1 MCGIVGIIN
10 HHGIHE
16 AETIIH
22 AMNDSLRYRGP
33 DDDGFFIDDDVAF
46 GHRRLAVISPETGH
60 QPIFNEGG
68 TVIAILNGEIYN
80 HLELRRELEKKGH
93 RFTTE
98 SDTETLV
105 HLYEELGDSM
115 VSRLEGMFAFAI
127 YNRRNHHLLLARD
140 RLGQKPL
147 FYFISHD
154 TLVFAS
160 ELSGLLVHPAM
171 EKELDMAAVNDYLSL
186 LYIPEPKTIYRH
198 VRRLPPGCT
207 MTFSIDDPQPV
218 IQPYWWLDFS
228 HKNLGINFQDATK
241 EVRRLVE
248 NAVRKRM
255 VADVPL
261 GVFLSGGLDSA
272 IIAAVAAK
280 IRAPEACDA
289 YTIGFADASYDERA
303 AARATTAAI
312 SRLPGVNLRH
322 HELEVAPADFDLLR
336 KLIRHFGQPFAD
348 ASMLPTFL
356 LSQFTRTGLTVA
368 LSGDG
373 ADEIFG
379 GYERYIA
386 MRMFHSAQRLP
397 PPTQVIYK
405 VFAAI
410 LPDSGERTFCG
421 RLRRLC
427 RLLANR
433 QENAYFSLLDH
444 CPIQLRNNL
453 LGPRLCDIAN
463 NDCTLPFA
471 EIEKSLTATDFTER
485 CSELDIHTYMPGDVL
500 TKVDIASMACALEV
514 RSPFLDHELAEFA
527 AALPW
532 DFKLHGND
540 RKHILKA
547 AFADLLPQEILNR
560 RKRGFGVPLAAW
572 LRTTWRKQAE
582 EALFDGPLFSEGFI
596 ERVPLLKIWNDHQSA
611 RSDNSYLLWT
621 LLMLSLFLEN
631 IQTVSRHLCSLPHSN
646 VPS

>member
-1 MCGIVGIIN
+1 MCGITGIIN
-10 HHGIHE
+10 HHAFPAVERLIREMADAQAH
-16 AETIIH
+16 
-22 AMNDSLRYRGP
+22 RGP
-33 DDDGFFIDDDVAF
+33 DDDGYFIDDDVAF

-60 QPIFNEGG
+60 QPIFNEDG
-68 TVIAILNGEIYN
+68 TVVAILNGEIYN
-80 HLELRRELEKKGH
+80 HLELRRELEKIGH
-93 RFTTE
+93 RFTTK

-105 HLYEELGDSM
+105 HLYEEFGDSF
-115 VSRLEGMFAFAI
+115 VSQLQGMFAFAI
-127 YNRRNHHLLLARD
+127 YDRRNRHLLLARD

-147 FYFISHD
+147 FYFMSNDMI
-154 TLVFAS
+154 VFAS

-171 EKELDMAAVNDYLSL
+171 DKELDIAAISDYLSL

-198 VRRLPPGCT
+198 VHRLPPGCA
-207 MTFSIDDPQPV
+207 MTFSMANPHPAIF
-218 IQPYWWLDFS
+218 PYWKLDFS
-228 HKNLGINFQDATK
+228 HKNLEINFQEATK

-255 VADVPL
+255 LADVPL

-272 IIAAVAAK
+272 IVTAIAAQ
-280 IRAPEACDA
+280 IRASEGIDA
-289 YTIGFADASYDERA
+289 YTIGFTDTAYDERSE
-303 AARATTAAI
+303 ARATAATI
-312 SRLPGVNLRH
+312 SRLPDVNLRH
-322 HELEVAPADFDLLR
+322 HELEVTPGDFDVLR

-386 MRMFHSAQRLP
+386 MRMFHSLRRLP
-397 PPTQVIYK
+397 SPTQYMYK
-405 VFAAI
+405 ALAAI

-421 RLRRLC
+421 RLRRFS
-427 RLLANR
+427 RLLS
-433 QENAYFSLLDH
+433 QPKENAYFSLLDR
-444 CPIQLRNNL
+444 CPASVHNSLF
-453 LGPRLCDIAN
+453 GPRLHDFVN
-463 NDCTLPFA
+463 NDCAFLFA
-471 EIEKSLTATDFTER
+471 EFEKALTATDFTER

-514 RSPFLDHELAEFA
+514 RSPFLDHELVEFA
-527 AALPW
+527 ATLPW

-547 AFADLLPQEILNR
+547 AFADLLPNEIMNR
-560 RKRGFGVPLAAW
+560 RKRGFGVPLATW

-582 EALFDGPLFSEGFI
+582 EALFDSPLFSEGFV
-596 ERVPLLKIWNDHQSA
+596 ERVSLLKIWNDHQSSC
-611 RSDNSYLLWT
+611 SDWSYLLWT

-631 IQTVSRHLCSLPHSN
+631 IQTVSQS
-646 VPS
+646 

>member
-1 MCGIVGIIN
+1 MCAITDIIN
-10 HHGIHE
+10 HHACAEIERLIHRM
-16 AETIIH
+16 ADAQAH
-22 AMNDSLRYRGP
+22 RGP
-33 DDDGFFIDDDVAF
+33 DDDGFFIDGDVAF

-60 QPIFNEGG
+60 QPIFNEEG
-68 TVIAILNGEIYN
+68 TVVAILNGEIYN
-80 HLELRRELEKKGH
+80 YLELRKILEQKGH
-93 RFTTE
+93 QFKTQ
-98 SDTETLV
+98 SDTEVLV
-105 HLYEELGDSM
+105 HLYEESGEQFVPQLDG
-115 VSRLEGMFAFAI
+115 LFAFAI
-127 YNRRNHHLLLARD
+127 YDSRNRRLLLARD

-147 FYFISHD
+147 FYSIYHD
-154 TLVFAS
+154 TLLFAS
-160 ELSGLLVHPAM
+160 ELSGLLAHPAM
-171 EKELDMAAVNDYLSL
+171 DKELDMRALSDYLSL
-186 LYIPEPKTIYRH
+186 LYVPEPQTIYH
-198 VRRLPPGCT
+198 HAKRLPPGCA
-207 MTFSIDDPQPV
+207 MTFSMDNPQPA
-218 IQPYWWLDFS
+218 IHPYWRLDFS
-228 HKNLGINFQDATK
+228 HKNLEISFQEAAQ

-272 IIAAVAAK
+272 IVAAVTAR
-280 IRAPEACDA
+280 IRSTDGCDA
-289 YTIGFADASYDERA
+289 YTIGFADTAYDERA
-303 AARATTAAI
+303 TARATATAI

-322 HELEVAPADFDLLR
+322 HELEVKPDDFNILR

-386 MRMFHSAQRLP
+386 MRMFHSMQRLSMQRLP
-397 PPTQVIYK
+397 SLQQDMFK
-405 VFAAI
+405 ALAAI

-427 RLLANR
+427 QLFANSK
-433 QENAYFSLLDH
+433 ENAYFSLLDR
-444 CPIQLRNNL
+444 CPASIRNRL
-453 LGPRLCDIAN
+453 FGPRLREFMN
-463 NDCTLPFA
+463 NACAYPFA
-471 EIEKSLTATDFTER
+471 EFEKALTSTDFTER

-514 RSPFLDHELAEFA
+514 RSPFLDHKLVEFTA
-527 AALPW
+527 TLPW
-532 DFKLHGND
+532 NFKLHGND

-547 AFADLLPQEILNR
+547 AFADLLPSEILNR
-560 RKRGFGVPLAAW
+560 RKCGFGVPIAAW

-596 ERVPLLKIWNDHQSA
+596 ERDPLLKIWNDHQSA
-611 RSDNSYLLWT
+611 RSDWSYLLWT
-621 LLMLSLFLEN
+621 LLMLSLFLET
-631 IQTVSRHLCSLPHSN
+631 QN
-646 VPS
+646 VN

>member
-1 MCGIVGIIN
+1 MCGITGISN
-10 HHGIHE
+10 HHGTGE
-16 AETIIH
+16 AEAVIH
-22 AMNDSLRYRGP
+22 AMNDSLRHRGP
-33 DDDGFFIDDDVAF
+33 DDDGFFIDQDVAL

-60 QPIFNEGG
+60 QPIFNEDE
-68 TVIAILNGEIYN
+68 TIVAILNGEIYN
-80 HLELRRELEKKGH
+80 HLELRRELQKKGH

-105 HLYEELGDSM
+105 HLYEEFGDSF
-115 VSRLEGMFAFAI
+115 VSQLQGMFAFAV
-127 YNRRNHHLLLARD
+127 YDCHRRRLLLARD

-147 FYFISHD
+147 FYFMAND

-171 EKELDMAAVNDYLSL
+171 EKELDIAAISDYLSL
-186 LYIPEPKTIYRH
+186 LYIPEPKTVYRH
-198 VRRLPPGCT
+198 VHRLPPACT
-207 MTFSIDDPQPV
+207 MTFSIDAPQPV
-218 IQPYWWLDFS
+218 IQSYWQLDFS
-228 HKNLGINFQDATK
+228 RKAEHFNFQDASAQLRT
-241 EVRRLVE
+241 LVE

-255 VADVPL
+255 IADVPL

-303 AARATTAAI
+303 AACASATLI

-322 HELEVAPADFDLLR
+322 HELEVAPDDFALLR

-386 MRMFHSAQRLP
+386 MQMFQSSQHIPLSLRRS
-397 PPTQVIYK
+397 
-405 VFAAI
+405 FAALTNL

-421 RLRRLC
+421 RLRRLS
-427 RLLANR
+427 RLFAHTK
-433 QENAYFSLLDH
+433 ENAYFSLLNR
-444 CPIQLRNNL
+444 CPASIRHKIF
-453 LGPRLCDIAN
+453 GPRLRDAAN
-463 NDCTLPFA
+463 NALPFA
-471 EIEKSLTATDFTER
+471 EIEKTLTSKDLTER

-514 RSPFLDHELAEFA
+514 RSPFLDHELVEFA
-527 AALPW
+527 ATLPW
-532 DFKLHGND
+532 NFKLHGND

-547 AFADLLPQEILNR
+547 AFANLLPSKILNR
-560 RKRGFGVPLAAW
+560 RKRGFGIPLAAW

-582 EALFDGPLFSEGFI
+582 ESLFEGPLISEGFI
-596 ERVPLLKIWNDHQSA
+596 ERKPLAEIWNAHQSSH
-611 RSDNSYLLWT
+611 SDHSYLLWT
-621 LLMLSLFLEN
+621 LLMLSLFLET
-631 IQTVSRHLCSLPHSN
+631 QK
-646 VPS
+646 

>member
-1 MCGIVGIIN
+1 MCGITGISN
-10 HHGIHE
+10 HHGIGE
-16 AETIIH
+16 AEAVIH
-22 AMNDSLRYRGP
+22 EMNDSLRHRGP
-33 DDDGFFIDDDVAF
+33 DDDGYFIDDDVAL

-60 QPIFNEGG
+60 QPIFNEDG
-68 TVIAILNGEIYN
+68 TVVAILNGEIYN
-80 HLELRRELEKKGH
+80 HLELRGELEKKGH
-93 RFTTE
+93 RFTTK

-105 HLYEELGDSM
+105 HLYEELGDSF
-115 VSRLEGMFAFAI
+115 VPHLQGMFAFAI
-127 YNRRNHHLLLARD
+127 YDRSSSHLLLARD

-160 ELSGLLVHPAM
+160 ELSGLLVHPDID
-171 EKELDMAAVNDYLSL
+171 KSLDASALDDYFSL
-186 LYIPEPKTIYRH
+186 LYIPEPKTVYAH
-198 VRRLPPGCT
+198 VKRLPPGCM
-207 MTFSIDDPQPV
+207 MTFSMDNPHPAIF
-218 IQPYWWLDFS
+218 PYWKLDFS
-228 HKNLGINFQDATK
+228 HKNLEINFQEATK

-272 IIAAVAAK
+272 IVAAVAAQ
-280 IRAPEACDA
+280 IRSTDGCDA
-289 YTIGFADASYDERA
+289 YTIGFADAAYDERP
-303 AARATTAAI
+303 AARATATAI

-322 HELEVAPADFDLLR
+322 HELEVTPADFDVLR

-386 MRMFHSAQRLP
+386 MRMFHTMQRLP
-397 PPTQVIYK
+397 LPTQAMFK
-405 VFAAI
+405 AFAAV
-410 LPDSGERTFCG
+410 LLDSGERTFSG

-427 RLLANR
+427 QLFANSK
-433 QENAYFSLLDH
+433 ENAYFTLLDR
-444 CPIQLRNNL
+444 CPASIRKRLF
-453 LGPRLCDIAN
+453 GPRLHDSVN
-463 NDCTLPFA
+463 NDCMLLFA

-485 CSELDIHTYMPGDVL
+485 CSELDIHTYLPGDVL

-514 RSPFLDHELAEFA
+514 RSPFLDHELVEFA
-527 AALPW
+527 ATLPW
-532 DFKLHGND
+532 NFKLHGNN
-540 RKHILKA
+540 RKRILKA
-547 AFADLLPQEILNR
+547 AFADLLPNELMNR

-611 RSDNSYLLWT
+611 RSDWSYLLWT
-621 LLMLSLFLEN
+621 LLMLSLFLET
-631 IQTVSRHLCSLPHSN
+631 QN
-646 VPS
+646 VK

>member
-1 MCGIVGIIN
+1 MCAITGIIN
-10 HHGIHE
+10 HHAC
-16 AETIIH
+16 AEIERLIRQMTDAQAH
-22 AMNDSLRYRGP
+22 RGP
-33 DDDGFFIDDDVAF
+33 DDDGFFIDSDVAL

-60 QPIFNEGG
+60 QPIFNEDG

-80 HLELRRELEKKGH
+80 HLELRHELQKKGH

-105 HLYEELGDSM
+105 HLYEEFGDSF
-115 VSRLEGMFAFAI
+115 VPRLQGMFAFAV
-127 YNRRNHHLLLARD
+127 YDCRRRRLLLARD

-147 FYFISHD
+147 FYLIANE

-160 ELSGLLVHPAM
+160 ELSGLLAHPAM
-171 EKELDMAAVNDYLSL
+171 EKELDITAISDYLSL
-186 LYIPEPKTIYRH
+186 LYVPEPQTIYRH
-198 VRRLPPGCT
+198 VRRLPPACT
-207 MTFSIDDPQPV
+207 MTFSIDAPQPV
-218 IQPYWWLDFS
+218 IQPYWQLDFF
-228 HKNLGINFQDATK
+228 HKNLQINFQEAAK

-255 VADVPL
+255 IADVPL

-272 IIAAVAAK
+272 IIAAVAAQ

-303 AARATTAAI
+303 AARATAAAI
-312 SRLPGVNLRH
+312 SRLPGVNLHH
-322 HELEVAPADFDLLR
+322 HELEVAPADFNLLR

-386 MRMFHSAQRLP
+386 MRLFHSMQRLP
-397 PPTQVIYK
+397 SLPLYMFK
-405 VFAAI
+405 AFAAI

-421 RLRRLC
+421 RLRRLS
-427 RLLANR
+427 RLFAHTK
-433 QENAYFSLLDH
+433 ENAYFSLLDR
-444 CPIQLRNNL
+444 CPISIRHKI
-453 LGPRLCDIAN
+453 LGPRLHEAVN
-463 NDCTLPFA
+463 NALPFA
-471 EIEKSLTATDFTER
+471 EIENTLTSKDLTER

-514 RSPFLDHELAEFA
+514 RSPFLDHELVEFA
-527 AALPW
+527 ATLPW
-532 DFKLHGND
+532 DFKLHGNN

-547 AFADLLPQEILNR
+547 AFADLLPSEILNR
-560 RKRGFGVPLAAW
+560 RKRGFGIPLATW
-572 LRTTWRKQAE
+572 LRTTWRKQTE
-582 EALFDGPLFSEGFI
+582 ESLFEGPLVSEGFI
-596 ERVPLLKIWNDHQSA
+596 ERKLLIEIWNAHQS
-611 RSDNSYLLWT
+611 RHSDYSYLLWT
-621 LLMLSLFLEN
+621 LLMLSLFLETQKVN
-631 IQTVSRHLCSLPHSN
+631 
-646 VPS
+646 

>member
-1 MCGIVGIIN
+1 MCAITGIIN
-10 HHGIHE
+10 HHAFPGIE
-16 AETIIH
+16 RL
-22 AMNDSLRYRGP
+22 LREMTDAQAHRGP
-33 DDDGFFIDDDVAF
+33 DDDGFFIDQDAAL

-60 QPIFNEGG
+60 QPIFNEDG
-68 TVIAILNGEIYN
+68 TIVAILNGEIYN
-80 HLELRRELEKKGH
+80 HLELRRELQQKGH

-105 HLYEELGDSM
+105 HLYEEFGDSF
-115 VSRLEGMFAFAI
+115 VSQLQGMFAFAV
-127 YNRRNHHLLLARD
+127 YDCHRRRLLLARD

-147 FYFISHD
+147 FYFMAND

-171 EKELDMAAVNDYLSL
+171 EKELDIAAISDYLSL
-186 LYIPEPKTIYRH
+186 LYIPEPKTVYRH
-198 VRRLPPGCT
+198 VHRLPPACT
-207 MTFSIDDPQPV
+207 MTFSIDAPQPV
-218 IQPYWWLDFS
+218 IQPYWQLDFS
-228 HKNLGINFQDATK
+228 RKAAHINFQDAAAQL
-241 EVRRLVE
+241 RMLVE

-255 VADVPL
+255 IADVPL

-272 IIAAVAAK
+272 IIAAVAAQ

-303 AARATTAAI
+303 AARATATAI

-322 HELEVAPADFDLLR
+322 HELEVAPDDFALLH

-386 MRMFHSAQRLP
+386 MRMFHSMQRLP
-397 PPTQVIYK
+397 SLSLYMFK
-405 VFAAI
+405 AFAAI

-421 RLRRLC
+421 RLRRLS
-427 RLLANR
+427 RLFAHTK
-433 QENAYFSLLDH
+433 ENAYFSLHDR
-444 CPIQLRNNL
+444 CPTAVRHKLF
-453 LGPRLCDIAN
+453 GPRLHDAMN
-463 NDCTLPFA
+463 NALPFT
-471 EIEKSLTATDFTER
+471 EIEKALTASNLTER

-514 RSPFLDHELAEFA
+514 RSPFLDHELIEFA
-527 AALPW
+527 ATLPW

-540 RKHILKA
+540 RKHSLKA
-547 AFADLLPQEILNR
+547 AFADLLPSEILNR
-560 RKRGFGVPLAAW
+560 RKRGFGIPLATW
-572 LRTTWRKQAE
+572 LRTTWRKPSE
-582 EALFDGPLFSEGFI
+582 EALFEGPLISEGFI
-596 ERVPLLKIWNDHQSA
+596 EHKPLTEIWNAHQSSH
-611 RSDNSYLLWT
+611 SDYSYLLWT
-621 LLMLSLFLEN
+621 LLMLSLFLET
-631 IQTVSRHLCSLPHSN
+631 QN
-646 VPS
+646 VN

>member
-1 MCGIVGIIN
+1 MCAITGIIN
-10 HHGIHE
+10 HHAC
-16 AETIIH
+16 AEIERLVRRMADAQAH
-22 AMNDSLRYRGP
+22 RGP
-33 DDDGFFIDDDVAF
+33 DDDGFFINDDIAF

-60 QPIFNEGG
+60 QPIFNEDG
-68 TVIAILNGEIYN
+68 TVVAILNGEIYN

-93 RFTTE
+93 RFTTK

-105 HLYEELGDSM
+105 HLYEELGDSF
-115 VSRLEGMFAFAI
+115 VTRLQGMFAFAI
-127 YNRRNHHLLLARD
+127 YDRYNRHLLLARD

-147 FYFISHD
+147 FYSMAND
-154 TLVFAS
+154 MLVFAS
-160 ELSGLLVHPAM
+160 ELSGLLAHPDVD
-171 EKELDMAAVNDYLSL
+171 KSLDTSALNDYFSL
-186 LYIPEPKTIYRH
+186 LYIPEPKTVYTH
-198 VRRLPPGCT
+198 VKRLPPGCT
-207 MTFSIDDPQPV
+207 MTFSIDSPRPV
-218 IQPYWWLDFS
+218 VQPYWRLDFS
-228 HKNLGINFQDATK
+228 HKNLELNFQEATK

-272 IIAAVAAK
+272 IVAAVAAQ
-280 IRAPEACDA
+280 IRSTAGCDA
-289 YTIGFADASYDERA
+289 YTIGFADAAYDERA
-303 AARATTAAI
+303 AARATAAAI

-322 HELEVAPADFDLLR
+322 HELEVTPADFDVLR

-386 MRMFHSAQRLP
+386 MRMFHSMQQLP
-397 PPTQVIYK
+397 LPTQVMFK
-405 VFAAI
+405 AFAAV
-410 LPDSGERTFCG
+410 LPDSGERTFRG

-427 RLLANR
+427 QLFANSK
-433 QENAYFSLLDH
+433 ENAYFSLLDR
-444 CPIQLRNNL
+444 CPASIRKRLF
-453 LGPRLCDIAN
+453 GPRLHDSVN
-463 NDCTLPFA
+463 NDCMLLFA

-485 CSELDIHTYMPGDVL
+485 CSELDIHTYLPGDVL

-514 RSPFLDHELAEFA
+514 RSPFLDHELVEFA
-527 AALPW
+527 ATLPW
-532 DFKLHGND
+532 DFKLHGNN
-540 RKHILKA
+540 RKRILKA
-547 AFADLLPQEILNR
+547 AFGDLLPNEIMNR

-582 EALFDGPLFSEGFI
+582 EALFDGPLFSEGFV
-596 ERVPLLKIWNDHQSA
+596 EHDPLLKIWNAHQSA
-611 RSDNSYLLWT
+611 RSDWSYLLWT
-621 LLMLSLFLEN
+621 LLMLSLFLEQKEWN
-631 IQTVSRHLCSLPHSN
+631 
-646 VPS
+646 